1 MRKCER
7 HKLADSKVNV
17 GGGQE
22 VFQVLSRIS
31 LQLRGGPW
39 RRLSPAAHRVTH
51 GVDTEKNNAGIRH
64 AEALLFSNGIIIY
77 LRPAKMKSQ
86 AFRMHSK

>member
-7 HKLADSKVNV
+7 HKLADSKINAV
-17 GGGQE
+17 GGQ

-39 RRLSPAAHRVTH
+39 RRRLSPAAHGVTH
-51 GVDTEKNNAGIRH
+51 GADIEKNDAGIRH

-77 LRPAKMKSQ
+77 SRPA
-86 AFRMHSK
+86 